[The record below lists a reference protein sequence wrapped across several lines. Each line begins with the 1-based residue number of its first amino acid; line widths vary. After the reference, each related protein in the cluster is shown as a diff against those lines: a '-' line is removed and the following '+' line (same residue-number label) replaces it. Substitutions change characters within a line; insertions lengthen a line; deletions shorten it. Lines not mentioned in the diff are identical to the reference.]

1 VTATF
6 FVNVQNALNHR
17 NFNNPSGVL
26 TSPFFGQPTS
36 AQAPRT
42 VELGIRV
49 NF

>member
-1 VTATF
+1 M

-26 TSPFFGQPTS
+26 TSPFFGQYTS
-36 AQAPRT
+36 AASART
-42 VELGIRV
+42 VELGVRF